1 MSPLVTMPTSSMHRR
16 NARSLNQMPRL
27 TLYVSSLDASFAIHL
42 VDAAHSPICT
52 LHFAQGKPQP
62 PALSAL
68 KFVPSLSLRGHP
80 ASWRRISQLG
90 HVARCRASIT
100 CARGMCA
107 ALGGRQRACGMKLA
121 GDSGRK
127 RPACAARR
135 RHAKRASR
143 LVCPASLHCHAE
155 GLSCVCCSVLGN
167 ARRGET
173 VGHQPHGPLLSPRER
188 AGRDQDH

>member
-1 MSPLVTMPTSSMHRR
+1 MSR
-16 NARSLNQMPRL
+16 
-27 TLYVSSLDASFAIHL
+27 YVSSCNYANLVHAPTERAESQPNAAPDSLRLFPRRLFCHSLGGCCSLSHL
-42 VDAAHSPICT
+42 YLALCARQAATSGSLSSQICT
-52 LHFAQGKPQP
+52 L
-62 PALSAL
+62 
-68 KFVPSLSLRGHP
+68 SLSLRGHP

-143 LVCPASLHCHAE
+143 LRMPRKPSLPCRGA
-155 GLSCVCCSVLGN
+155 LLRVL
-167 ARRGET
+167 
-173 VGHQPHGPLLSPRER
+173 LR
-188 AGRDQDH
+188 AGQRPPRGDSRASASRTAALS